1 MTILESKADRSTIRR
16 VSLATGIGAVF
27 GFQAWRLAV
36 SGFPVPMAWS
46 VALWVFLRHVA
57 LGFAVGTIRRP
68 KSWWA
73 RGLGLGAL
81 FSVPSTVALSVKD
94 PLRVPLALAIC
105 AGSMAAGVL
114 IALLTD
120 CICPRTP
127 APSVDLDSA
136 AEPPRAFEDSGV
148 RPRPANANARR
159 LADAKNRLERL
170 DAERELR
177 HNPAYCQTAEDRIV
191 WRELLELELQD
202 IDDRVGRL
210 RGGKPQR

>member
-1 MTILESKADRSTIRR
+1 MTILESKANRCTIRR

-57 LGFAVGTIRRP
+57 LGF
-68 KSWWA
+68 
-73 RGLGLGAL
+73 
-81 FSVPSTVALSVKD
+81 TVALSVQD
-94 PLRVPLALAIC
+94 PLRLPLALAVC

-127 APSVDLDSA
+127 APSGDLDSA
-136 AEPPRAFEDSGV
+136 AEPPCAFEDSGV
-148 RPRPANANARR
+148 RPRQANASARR
-159 LADAKNRLERL
+159 LADAKIRLERL

-210 RGGKPQR
+210 RGGRPQR